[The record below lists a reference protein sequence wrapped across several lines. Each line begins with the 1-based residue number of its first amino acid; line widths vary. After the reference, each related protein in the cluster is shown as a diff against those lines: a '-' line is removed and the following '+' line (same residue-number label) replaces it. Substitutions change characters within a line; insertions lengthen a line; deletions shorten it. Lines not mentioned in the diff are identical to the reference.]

1 MYLWIMARR
10 GWWIVAGRPF
20 GMPLRLHLLLPLGLL
35 FFGGLRWAPGAWLAF
50 VLVVVVHELGH
61 AWMARAVGARP
72 TAIDVHPLGGACR
85 YTGATSPFSRA
96 LVAWGGPLAQLLL
109 LVAALVAFA
118 AAGPVLDQ
126 FSLDLRHGLV
136 AANAWMLLLNLLPIP
151 PFDGAEAFK
160 VVPLMAAARARARR
174 SADDAALESLLD
186 ADARGEVAPETRRLV
201 GDLMESSSRR
211 QKAPSRPR

>member
-1 MYLWIMARR
+1 
-10 GWWIVAGRPF
+10 
-20 GMPLRLHLLLPLGLL
+20 MPLRLHLLLPLGFV
-35 FFGGLRWAPGAWLAF
+35 FFGGLRWAPGAWVAF
-50 VLVVVVHELGH
+50 LLVIGVHELGH
-61 AWMARAVGARP
+61 AWMARAVGAQP

-85 YTGATSPFSRA
+85 YTGAASPFSRA

-118 AAGPVLDQ
+118 ATGPVVEP

-136 AANAWMLLLNLLPIP
+136 AANAWLLLLNLLPIP

-160 VVPLMAAARARARR
+160 LLPLMAAARARARR
-174 SADDAALESLLD
+174 SADNQALESLID

-201 GDLMESSSRR
+201 GELMQSTSRR